1 MNKSDFDFY
10 LPERLIAQTPLE
22 KRDSSRLLHLDKKTG
37 AIEHGHFH
45 DITKYLKKGDCLVM
59 NDSRVLPARLI
70 GSRLSGG
77 LVELV
82 LLRDLGDGC
91 WECLSRPGRKTKPG
105 TELTFGDGELTA
117 TVMDVAEGGNR
128 IVKFHFEGIFIEKL
142 EKARQ
147 NAAAALYQRR
157 APGFGTLSDRL
168 FSRAWKR
175 SRADCRFAFYKGAA

>member
-77 LVELV
+77 LVELG
-82 LLRDLGDGC
+82 LLRDLGDGPRSRSPRRRTAQC
-91 WECLSRPGRKTKPG
+91 CRPSALPRPG
-105 TELTFGDGELTA
+105 
-117 TVMDVAEGGNR
+117 
-128 IVKFHFEGIFIEKL
+128 
-142 EKARQ
+142 Q
-147 NAAAALYQRR
+147 
-157 APGFGTLSDRL
+157 
-168 FSRAWKR
+168 
-175 SRADCRFAFYKGAA
+175 GA